1 MIARLAMAAALLIPI
16 TTSSVIAKEM
26 QYHVTSAA
34 VHSDALRGSVRADAT
49 RHAAPSFS
57 QARDRSRPFHSS
69 PTAAGRQH
77 WELLTSLPREY
88 LDRDRNS
95 RPSGRLFPCID
106 LNSVYLRSS
115 LSEH

>member
-57 QARDRSRPFHSS
+57 QAVYGYDGRYLGTDPDPFI
-69 PTAAGRQH
+69 RLQ
-77 WELLTSLPREY
+77 LLREGSTGSY
-88 LDRDRNS
+88 
-95 RPSGRLFPCID
+95 
-106 LNSVYLRSS
+106 
-115 LSEH
+115 